1 MSFGG
6 GGGVDNSWM
15 MVQALNRQRDE
26 AQREADRIKAE
37 NDAKKAEEEKKRVE
51 RVRGGGLSGFTTNN
65 YVGYSDRLLGGGQ
78 SLTATV

>member
-6 GGGVDNSWM
+6 GGGGDNSWM
-15 MVQALNRQRDE
+15 MIQQLNRQRDE
-26 AQREADRIKAE
+26 AQAEANRIKAE

-51 RVRGGGLSGFTTNN
+51 RVKGGGLSGFTTNN